1 LRAARIC
8 PNGRGMTIL
17 AGIGGMGQFAVQSA
31 LRKWLTFRRSRPL
44 VRIETIFYAFGHN
57 QPFSRQTANSPV
69 N

>member
-1 LRAARIC
+1 MA
-8 PNGRGMTIL
+8 IL
-17 AGIGGMGQFAVQSA
+17 AGIGGMGRFAVQSD
-31 LRKWLTFRRSRPL
+31 LRKWLIFRRYRPL